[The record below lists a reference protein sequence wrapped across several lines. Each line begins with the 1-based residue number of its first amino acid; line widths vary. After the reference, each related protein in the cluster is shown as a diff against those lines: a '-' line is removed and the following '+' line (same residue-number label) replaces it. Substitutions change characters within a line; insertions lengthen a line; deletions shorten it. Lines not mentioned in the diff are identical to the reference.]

1 VCKYMN
7 SSHIY
12 QFCRM
17 TNRTLQI
24 LCMPADELIMIA
36 FYAPPATDPYL
47 NRIVAHV
54 DGPSC
59 HVELA
64 FPVANYR
71 MAANSTETMSMQAV
85 CVMFGQAVEMTEKK
99 FSRNNYIFQFIPVT
113 SQQRAQVFNLARKMC
128 YERVLFSP
136 YSMLATF
143 VKFLP
148 LWYTPNAQHATCC
161 SILTTQ
167 LLQAGGVIDPSLNAR
182 RVTPSGLQLILKEST
197 FSQSF
202 CFGATPFRLQK
213 IRVSC

>member
-1 VCKYMN
+1 
-7 SSHIY
+7 
-12 QFCRM
+12 
-17 TNRTLQI
+17 
-24 LCMPADELIMIA
+24 MPADELIMIA
-36 FYAPPATDPYL
+36 FYSPPATDPYL

-71 MAANSTETMSMQAV
+71 MAANSEETVRMQAV

-99 FSRNNYIFQFIPVT
+99 FSRKNYLFQFIPV
-113 SQQRAQVFNLARKMC
+113 SSHQRAQVFNLARKM
-128 YERVLFSP
+128 YNEHVEFSQ

-143 VKFLP
+143 MRWLP
-148 LWYTPNAQHATCC
+148 LWHAPKAPHATCC

-167 LLQAGGVIDPSLNAR
+167 LLQAGGILDPSLNAR
-182 RVTPSGLQLILKEST
+182 RVTPSGLQTILKEST

-202 CFGATPFRLQK
+202 CFATTPFRLQQ
-213 IRVSC
+213 IRASC